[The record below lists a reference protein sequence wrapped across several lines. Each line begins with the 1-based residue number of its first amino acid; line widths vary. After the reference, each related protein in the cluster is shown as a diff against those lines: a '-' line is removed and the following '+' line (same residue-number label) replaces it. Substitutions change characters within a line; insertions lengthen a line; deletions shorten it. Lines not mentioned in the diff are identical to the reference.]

1 MVIKMAIT
9 FQSFRLVSQMEKEGF
24 TCGAVFDTCL
34 ATEAIILAEICDI
47 LDETVIRISD
57 DKMDLLASLLVYILM
72 ETNSRGITTLYQIEY
87 FSPIDRV
94 TCVKCIAVTM
104 TSFKDVALKSKNPVV
119 RYQSSSD
126 DMWSV

>member
-1 MVIKMAIT
+1 MAIT
-9 FQSFRLVSQMEKEGF
+9 FQSFLLVSKMEKEGF

-57 DKMDLLASLLVYILM
+57 DKMDLLASLLVYFLM
-72 ETNSRGITTLYQIEY
+72 ETNSREITTLYK
-87 FSPIDRV
+87 SNLLRPID
-94 TCVKCIAVTM
+94 TQKKYGKFIAVTM
-104 TSFKDVALKSKNPVV
+104 TSFEDVALKCNIPMV
-119 RYQSSSD
+119 RYQNSLD